1 MATGIPEKNRS
12 LQNGEARLVYPDKTP
27 EREILEAPA
36 AGFEKLHHGSSS
48 KRLYF
53 GDNLDVLRVLADD
66 PDVRGRVTLVYID
79 PPFATRSRFVSR
91 AQSRAYDDTLS
102 GAAFVEFLRKRLVLL
117 RELLSREGS
126 IYLHLDEKMVFEMK
140 VVMDEVFGARNYR
153 NTIVRKKCSSKNYT
167 RRAYGNVADFIL
179 FYTRTDGYVW
189 NRQTAPL
196 SEESA
201 KEYRYVEEGTGRRFM
216 KAPVHA
222 PGTRNG
228 ETGGRWRGKLPPP
241 GKHWQHPPRTLDE
254 MDERGEIFWS
264 KNGNPRKKVYLDRH
278 PGVGVQDVWTEF
290 RDAYNQ
296 NVKITG
302 YPTEKNPEM
311 LRRII
316 SASSNPGDLVLDCF
330 AGSGTTLAVADET
343 GRDWIGAD
351 NSVEAVGTILRRF
364 EKGLFPMGDFVSGN
378 AETGTGDAET
388 PSLFGPSG
396 GDSARHPE
404 RAVPKHEPLSDFSIF
419 SVKDGP
425 NELYEAVDE
434 WSRRNADRT
443 AQSRQGIEKG
453 NPGSAGSCKRT
464 GARTVNM
471 SPGG

>member
-12 LQNGEARLVYPDKTP
+12 TRNEEARLVYPDKTP
-27 EREILEAPA
+27 ERDILGVPA
-36 AGFEKLHHGSSS
+36 AGFDALHRGSPSR
-48 KRLYF
+48 RLYF

-66 PDVRGRVTLVYID
+66 PDVSGRVTLVYID

-102 GAAFVEFLRKRLVLL
+102 GAAFIEFLRKRLVLL
-117 RELLSREGS
+117 RELLSSEGS

-140 VVMDEVFGARNYR
+140 IVMDEVFGARNYR
-153 NTIVRKKCSSKNYT
+153 NTIVRRKCSSKNYT

-179 FYTRTDGYVW
+179 FYTKTDGYVW

-196 SEESA
+196 SRESA
-201 KEYRYVEEGTGRRFM
+201 REYRYVEEDTGRRFM

-241 GKHWQHPPRTLDE
+241 GKHWQHPPRVLDE

-278 PGVGVQDVWTEF
+278 PGVGVQNIWTEF

-302 YPTEKNPEM
+302 YPTEKNPDM
-311 LRRII
+311 LGRII

-343 GRDWIGAD
+343 GRNWIGAD
-351 NSVEAVGTILRRF
+351 NSVEAVRTILGRF
-364 EKGLFPMGDFVSGN
+364 ERGLFPMGDFAGKN
-378 AETGTGDAET
+378 AGAGTGDAGT
-388 PSLFGPSG
+388 PSLFGSPG
-396 GDSARHPE
+396 GDAARTAD
-404 RAVPKHEPLSDFSIF
+404 RAVPRRRPVSDFSVF
-419 SVKDGP
+419 SVKDCP
-425 NELYEAVDE
+425 NELREAVDE
-434 WSRRNADRT
+434 WSRRNSGDDG
-443 AQSRQGIEKG
+443 SRAANASE
-453 NPGSAGSCKRT
+453 
-464 GARTVNM
+464 
-471 SPGG
+471 SPGRADVPRAFAQIRG

>member
-12 LQNGEARLVYPDKTP
+12 PQNGEARLVYPDKTP
-27 EREILEAPA
+27 EREILGAPA
-36 AGFEKLHHGSSS
+36 AGFETLRRGPSS

-66 PDVRGRVTLVYID
+66 PDVRGRVTLVYVD

-126 IYLHLDEKMVFEMK
+126 VYLHLDEKMVFEMK
-140 VVMDEVFGARNYR
+140 IVMDEVFGARNYR

-228 ETGGRWRGKLPPP
+228 ETGGPWRGKLPPP

-264 KNGNPRKKVYLDRH
+264 KNGNPRKKVYLDGH
-278 PGVGVQDVWTEF
+278 PGVGVQDIWTEF

-311 LRRII
+311 LRRIV

-343 GRDWIGAD
+343 GRNWIGAD
-351 NSVEAVGTILRRF
+351 NSVEAVRTILKRF
-364 EKGLFPMGDFVSGN
+364 ERGLSPMGDFSGGN
-378 AETGTGDAET
+378 EEAETGRDER
-388 PSLFGPSG
+388 PSLFVPPGEAPV
-396 GDSARHPE
+396 RHPD
-404 RAVPKHEPLSDFSIF
+404 RVTPKHRPVSDFSVF

-425 NELYEAVDE
+425 NELREAVDE
-434 WSRRNADRT
+434 WSRRNAGT
-443 AQSRQGIEKG
+443 EASRAADVSE
-453 NPGSAGSCKRT
+453 SAGRPDVPRAF
-464 GARTVNM
+464 ARTR
-471 SPGG
+471 G